1 MSRSIARAA
10 VAGVRAAVVAAL
22 VAACGATTA
31 SVSPSAPASIG
42 PPGGG
47 PCSLVTDLTAA
58 VGRPPIASP
67 NAYAVGATERC
78 MWVVARDPS
87 RYVGVS
93 VGPAINHAST
103 IDAFG
108 EGESVA
114 GLGDDARWWP
124 AARTLSVAL
133 GDRSL
138 QVDLQLDE
146 AMVTREVA
154 EAVARQ
160 ALEALGVAAGSR

>member
-1 MSRSIARAA
+1 MTPSLRAA
-10 VAGVRAAVVAAL
+10 ALAGVAAAL
-22 VAACGATTA
+22 VAACGATTPSLSPTDPA
-31 SVSPSAPASIG
+31 SVGLPD
-42 PPGGG
+42 GG
-47 PCSLVTDLTAA
+47 PCSLVTNVAAA

-93 VGPAINHAST
+93 LGPAANHAST
-103 IDAFG
+103 IDALG
-108 EGESVA
+108 EGGAVA

-138 QVDLQLDE
+138 QVDLQLDDAE
-146 AMVTREVA
+146 ATREVA

-160 ALEALGVAAGSR
+160 ALEALGVASGSR